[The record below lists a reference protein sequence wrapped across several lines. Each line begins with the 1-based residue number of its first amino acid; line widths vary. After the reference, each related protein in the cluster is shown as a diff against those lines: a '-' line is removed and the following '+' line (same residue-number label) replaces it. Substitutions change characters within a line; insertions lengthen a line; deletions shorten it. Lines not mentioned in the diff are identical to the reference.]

1 MWRAGDCP
9 MLCRAIQSGVPQT
22 PRADEN
28 GPLTPPQTH
37 PRVSGGP
44 LRLCG
49 TTLGRH
55 RHVCAFF
62 HSPDDHYRILLPFIK
77 DGFDAGEKAVHIID
91 PRRRAEHVQ
100 RLTAIGIDVT
110 AAQEDGRLD
119 MREWADAHLRDGSF
133 DHDRT
138 HKIIDGIREGSV
150 AAGFPRTRFV
160 THMEW
165 ALEDR
170 PGVEGLLQY
179 EAKANLVPF
188 EDPVVC
194 AYDLSRFGAD
204 VVVDVMRTHPLVII
218 GGILQ
223 ENPFFVPPEEF
234 LGELRARRSR

>member
-1 MWRAGDCP
+1 

-28 GPLTPPQTH
+28 GPLTPRTR

-55 RHVCAFF
+55 RHICAFF
-62 HSPDDHYRILLPFIK
+62 HSPDDHYRILLPFIR
-77 DGFDAGEKAVHIID
+77 DGLDAGEKAVHIID

-100 RLTAIGIDVT
+100 RLTAAGIDVT
-110 AAQEDGRLD
+110 SAQADGRLD
-119 MREWADAHLRDGSF
+119 IREWADAHLRGGSF
-133 DHDRT
+133 DGDRT
-138 HKIIDGIREGSV
+138 HQIIDGIRERSAG
-150 AAGFPRTRFV
+150 AGFPRTRFV

-179 EAKANLVPF
+179 EAKANLVPV

-194 AYDLSRFGAD
+194 AYDLNRFGAD
-204 VVVDVMRTHPLVII
+204 VVVDVMRTHPLIII

-223 ENPFFVPPEEF
+223 ENPFFVPPDEF